1 MIGFADGEGVGSGVG
16 LGVGPSVVVVEVEVA
31 VEVVVEVVVVV
42 VVVVFTTQKGMSG
55 PAVVVHIHGH
65 CVLTRAKTLGRSP
78 MLHPS

>member
-1 MIGFADGEGVGSGVG
+1 M
-16 LGVGPSVVVVEVEVA
+16 VVVEVEVAVEVA

-65 CVLTRAKTLGRSP
+65 CVLTRAKTLGRSCCGNRDKT
-78 MLHPS
+78 